1 MTQKMTIAILVAVV
15 FFSFTV
21 GVMTA
26 QVPLA
31 DQLKAQY
38 NMVKMG
44 ADSSGTAVVEAGTLL
59 AVKKGGI
66 LGVPYSDQSF
76 TPTKYQD
83 GQVHSPNAIMQKGI
97 GSFMKK
103 IGKEQNTHF
112 FQVGDKVYPT
122 RLDVNVAK
130 DSVTMGIVECDQCNN
145 TNPPTYYKTDVVFQ
159 FAKGQLEKM
168 SAPQVE
174 DTIAT
179 LLAIDEGGDQGQGGN
194 GGNQQ
199 GNQGGGGN
207 GGGNGGGGGQQAQQ
221 APPPEPQQIEK
232 GQTPE
237 QVKAALGPPEKI
249 VNLGAKQLYVY
260 HDIKVTFLN
269 GKVSDVQ

>member
-1 MTQKMTIAILVAVV
+1 MTPRINATVLVLAFTIFTFTAAVLN
-15 FFSFTV
+15 
-21 GVMTA
+21 A
-26 QVPLA
+26 QVSLA

-38 NMVKMG
+38 NIVKMG
-44 ADSSGTAVVEAGTLL
+44 ADSGGTAVVEPGTLL

-66 LGVPYSDQSF
+66 LGVPYSEQSF

-83 GQVHSPNAIMQKGI
+83 GQVHSPNAIMQKGL

-112 FQVGDKVYPT
+112 FQVGDNVYPT
-122 RLDVNVAK
+122 KVDVNASK
-130 DSVTMGIVECDQCNN
+130 DTVTMGIVECDQCNN
-145 TNPPTYYKTDVVFQ
+145 TNPPTYYKADVVFQ

-174 DTIAT
+174 DTISA
-179 LLAIDEGGDQGQGGN
+179 LLAVDEGGDQGQK
-194 GGNQQ
+194 

-207 GGGNGGGGGQQAQQ
+207 GGGGGQQQAQQ
-221 APPPEPQQIEK
+221 APAPEPQQIEK
-232 GQTPE
+232 GQTLE
-237 QVKAALGPPEKI
+237 QVKAALGQPEKI

-269 GKVSDVQ
+269 GKVADVQ